1 MASKRLR
8 KKLHRG
14 EFKELGFSLSFR
26 FSSEL
31 TKEERNTLLNDF
43 IQQAIEANGLVFGG
57 GGAGN
62 TWDGFVTLDALRGS
76 TSEVQ
81 REKVIEWLDR
91 NPRIMEYRA
100 SPLCDAWRQLK
111 IGT

>member
-1 MASKRLR
+1 MSSSKRLQ

-26 FSSEL
+26 FSNEL
-31 TKEERNTLLNDF
+31 TKEERNSLLNDF

-62 TWDGFVTLDALRGS
+62 IWDGFVTLDARRGS
-76 TSEVQ
+76 VSEAQ
-81 REKVIEWLDR
+81 REKVIEWLIG
-91 NPRIMEYRA
+91 NAGILEYDV
-100 SPLCDAWRQLK
+100 SLLCDAWLPEKRD
-111 IGT
+111 